1 MEATANPLAR
11 MAGTV
16 PARAELASSV
26 VARLAGA
33 ALALGIAFDQ
43 SYNRTEVFAPV
54 VALIAVAS
62 CMPIRGRAAAWV
74 AGAGSGSVFYAGMV
88 FTHLGAGVGM
98 ALAGAIAGAA
108 AIAWSSRAGGAWAA
122 AIGFLAAAGLVG
134 AVMLGIFFTV
144 EG

>member
-11 MAGTV
+11 AAGAF
-16 PARAELASSV
+16 PARAELALSV
-26 VARLAGA
+26 VSRLAGA

-43 SYNRTEVFAPV
+43 SYDRTEVFAPL

-62 CMPIRGRAAAWV
+62 CIPLPARAAVWV
-74 AGAGSGSVFYAGMV
+74 AGAGSGVVFYAGMV

-98 ALAGAIAGAA
+98 AVAGTIAGAA
-108 AIAWSSRAGGAWAA
+108 AIAWSSRAGSVWAA
-122 AIGFLAAAGLVG
+122 ATGFLASAGMVAAL
-134 AVMLGIFFTV
+134 MLAIFFTV

>member
-1 MEATANPLAR
+1 MEAAANPLSR
-11 MAGTV
+11 VAGAV
-16 PARAELASSV
+16 PARTELVFSV

-33 ALALGIAFDQ
+33 ALALGIALDQ

-62 CMPIRGRAAAWV
+62 CIPAPVKAAGWV
-74 AGAGSGSVFYAGMV
+74 AGAGAGVVFYAGMV
-88 FTHLGAGVGM
+88 LAHLGAGIGM

-108 AIAWSSRAGGAWAA
+108 AIAWSSRTDGTWPA
-122 AIGFLAAAGLVG
+122 AIGFLASAGLVG

>member
-1 MEATANPLAR
+1 MEAAANPLSR
-11 MAGTV
+11 VAGAV
-16 PARAELASSV
+16 PARTEWMFSV
-26 VARLAGA
+26 VARLVGA

-62 CMPIRGRAAAWV
+62 CIPVPVKAAGWV
-74 AGAGSGSVFYAGMV
+74 AGAGAGVVFYAGMV
-88 FTHLGAGVGM
+88 LTHLGAGVGM

-108 AIAWSSRAGGAWAA
+108 AIAWSSRTGGTWPA
-122 AIGFLAAAGLVG
+122 AIGFLASAGLVG